1 MKKFII
7 LIFSILAIGVSLPIT
22 SAPEF
27 SDKFVAGHLIVKFK
41 PEYRGL
47 INIQYRDGI
56 ALTGIPEIDELNK
69 TFRTKTIDKA
79 YRNPNL
85 NESGK
90 RFGIDLVYLFT
101 FPYETKVVDLV
112 KGYQNCPAIEHVSP
126 NFVYELD
133 YVPNDS
139 LYSRQWHHRNLQ
151 CARAWDISQGDTAVW
166 IAIVDE
172 GLEWTHPDIED
183 NLWINP
189 EEDIN
194 HNGRFDLG
202 PPPGG
207 DEDGV
212 DNDGNGYID
221 DVIGWDFYYWDN
233 NPINENL
240 NESHGTLCFG
250 AAVAVTD
257 NLRGV
262 AGIGFNSRGA
272 GLRCGDETGI
282 YTYCAIQAIYYA
294 ADNGAFA
301 ISMSWGGAGYQSE
314 LNNAIQYAWSQ
325 GCVLSASAGNT
336 YSGGSPRYPANYDHV
351 IATAASDSFDRRSIW
366 SPQEQSNYGPWVDLA
381 APGTDVYTT
390 NTGNRYWQEFGGTS
404 AASPC
409 VGGLA
414 VLLKSA
420 YPAMTNAE
428 CTTRIFQSC
437 DSMPDSTYR
446 LGLLGHGRINV
457 GKALHQPISCYL
469 QMTDYRIVDRTGNNN
484 GYPDLGE
491 TCAVVITLL
500 NDPYWQTATNVSA
513 TLATLDTTI
522 TILHPTATFPDIP
535 PGTSRNCSADSF
547 VFVVHPNAVP
557 HRIKFT
563 IAKNSTPVSYDLDD
577 AMTIAIGAPRVIL
590 VDDDDGGNVELWYK
604 QACDSLGVL
613 YKVWTVSSSGSP
625 TLDTLNHYPVV
636 VWFCGIDSTQ
646 TLTQSDMNAL
656 SSYLDNGGNLF
667 LCGQNLGQEIG
678 SQPFYS
684 NYLHTRYLINR
695 VTTGT
700 MPRVYGIDGD
710 PISNSSAET
719 LALMGTGGANNAVSM
734 DGVQPIDGAVG
745 CYHYVANP
753 DSIYGATHYSN
764 SYKVVYFAFPFE
776 AIAGSPTR
784 YTQKWRIM
792 ARILTFFG
800 EALPPTEINE
810 ETKTFCRIGL
820 PSLSFIP
827 NPFTKQTT
835 IRFQIAD
842 FKNAQLN
849 FYNATGKKVKTIN
862 LAKAN
867 NLIQS
872 VIWEGRDKNER
883 MLPTGVYFVELKN
896 GDRIVSGKVLLMR

>member
-1 MKKFII
+1 MKNFII
-7 LIFSILAIGVSLPIT
+7 VLLSMLAIGLSLPIT
-22 SAPEF
+22 SVPEF
-27 SDKFVAGHLIVKFK
+27 PDKFVAGHLIVKFK
-41 PEYRGL
+41 SEYRGL
-47 INIQYRDGI
+47 INIEYRDGV
-56 ALTGIPEIDELNK
+56 ALTGIPVVDKLNE
-69 TFRTKTIDKA
+69 TFQTKTIDKA
-79 YRNPNL
+79 YRNPKL
-85 NESGK
+85 NENGK
-90 RFGIDLVYLFT
+90 KFGIDLVYLFT
-101 FPYETKVVDLV
+101 FSTDTKVVDLL
-112 KGYQNCPAIEHVSP
+112 KSYQNCPAIEHASP

-151 CARAWDISQGDTAVW
+151 CARAWDISQGDTNVW
-166 IAIVDE
+166 IAIIDE

-194 HNGRFDLG
+194 HNGRFDQG

-212 DNDGNGYID
+212 DQDGNGFID

-233 NPINENL
+233 NPMNETSD
-240 NESHGTLCFG
+240 EVHGTLCFG
-250 AAVAVTD
+250 AAVAVSD

-262 AGIGFNSRGA
+262 TSIGFHSRGS
-272 GLRCGDETGI
+272 GLRCGDNTGI
-282 YTYCAIQAIYYA
+282 YTYCAIQAIYYS

-301 ISMSWGGAGYQSE
+301 ISMSWGGSGYQSD

-336 YSGGSPRYPANYDHV
+336 YSGGSPRYPACYDHV

-366 SPQEQSNYGPWVDLA
+366 YGGEQSNYATWVDLA

-390 NTGNRYWQEFGGTS
+390 TTGNRYDPQFGGTS

-420 YPAMTNAE
+420 YPTMTNAE
-428 CTTRIFQSC
+428 CTTRIFRSC

-457 GKALHQPISCYL
+457 GKAIHQPIRCYL
-469 QMTDYRIVDRTGNNN
+469 QMTDYRIIDRTGNNN

-491 TCAVVITLL
+491 TCAVVITLM

-513 TLATLDTTI
+513 TMTTQDTTI

-535 PGTSRNCSADSF
+535 GGTSRNCSADSF
-547 VFVVHPNAVP
+547 IFYVHPNAVP
-557 HRIKFT
+557 HRIKFAIT
-563 IAKNSTPVSYDLDD
+563 KDATPPSYDLDEQL
-577 AMTIAIGAPRVIL
+577 TITVGAPRVLL
-590 VDDDDGGNVELWYK
+590 VDDDDGGNIEQWYK

-613 YKVWTVSSSGSP
+613 YKLWTVNTQGSP
-625 TLDTLNHYPVV
+625 TLDTLNRYPVV
-636 VWFCGIDSTQ
+636 VWFCSLDSTQ
-646 TLTQSDMNAL
+646 TLTNSDITAL

-695 VTTGT
+695 VTTGS
-700 MPRVYGIDGD
+700 MPRVRGIDGD
-710 PISNSSAET
+710 PIGYSSADT
-719 LALMGTGGANNAVSM
+719 LALMGTGGANNALSM
-734 DGVQPIDGAVG
+734 DGIQPIGGAVG
-745 CYHYVANP
+745 SHHYVANS
-753 DSIYGATHYSN
+753 DTIYAGIHYSN
-764 SYKVVYFAFPFE
+764 TYKVVYFGFPFE
-776 AIAGSPTR
+776 AIAGNPTR
-784 YTQKWRIM
+784 YTQKWVMM

-800 EALPPTEINE
+800 EALPPTEIKE
-810 ETKTFCRIGL
+810 EPKTFTRTNL
-820 PSLSFIP
+820 SVLSFAP
-827 NPFTKQTT
+827 NPFQQKTT
-835 IRFQIAD
+835 IRFQIGD
-842 FKNAQLN
+842 FNNAQLN
-849 FYNATGKKVKTIN
+849 IYNATGKLVKSFNRLVT
-862 LAKAN
+862 
-867 NLIQS
+867 QS
-872 VIWEGRDKNER
+872 VIWDGTDSNHKQ
-883 MLPTGVYFVELKN
+883 LSTGVYFVELRQGN
-896 GDRIVSGKVLLMR
+896 TLNAGKILLMR